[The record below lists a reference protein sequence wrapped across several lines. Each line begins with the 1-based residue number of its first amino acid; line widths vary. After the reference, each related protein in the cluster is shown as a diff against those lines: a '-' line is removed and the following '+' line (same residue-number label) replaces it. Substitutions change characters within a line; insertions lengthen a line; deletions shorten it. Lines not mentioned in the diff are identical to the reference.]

1 MYDFISL
8 LNDYNIEYKLET
20 EDYIQINCPFHD
32 NGSRGFK
39 GGLNKEKGFYHC
51 WVCSGKTTEDVFAEL
66 LQVSNHKAK
75 EILNQYLAESVLVN
89 KLNRKKSSIHNIE
102 LPGEQ
107 IENKGMAYL
116 YLSKRGF
123 SPADIIRYYSPLW
136 GGITGDWPFRI
147 IIPIYYNK
155 QLVSFQARSIF
166 SKAKCDEMHILRYK
180 NNPVEKSIINPKHIL
195 YNLDNC
201 IDKKVVVVEGVF
213 DCWRLGPKNVCATM
227 GTSLSEEQI
236 ILLAERFDEI
246 TFLFD
251 NEKEA
256 QERAEQYADKLSLFG
271 KDAWIFN
278 PEFEHDPGA
287 YNKIEEYF
295 VRKELEL

>member
-1 MYDFISL
+1 MYDFVSL
-8 LNDYNIEYKLET
+8 LNDYNIEYKNDTKEW
-20 EDYIQINCPFHD
+20 ININCPFHE

-39 GGLNKEKGFYHC
+39 GGLNIEKGYYHC
-51 WVCSGKTTEDVFAEL
+51 WTCTGHSTEEVFAEL
-66 LQVSNHKAK
+66 LQVSFHKAK
-75 EILNQYLAESVLVN
+75 EILKQYSTESVLHN
-89 KLNRKKSSIHNIE
+89 KLNHKKVNIDIS
-102 LPGEQ
+102 LPGEE

-116 YLSKRGF
+116 YVSKRGF
-123 SPADIIRYYSPLW
+123 KPDYIIRDYGITW
-136 GGITGDWPFRI
+136 GGITGDWSFRI

-166 SKAKCDEMHILRYK
+166 SKAKCDELQILRYK
-180 NNPVEKSIINPKHIL
+180 NYSIEKSIINPKHIL

-201 IDKKVVVVEGVF
+201 LEKRVLVVEGVF

-236 ILLAERFDEI
+236 ILLANRFDEI

-256 QERAEQYADKLSLFG
+256 QERAEQYADRLSSFG

-278 PEFEHDPGA
+278 PGFKHDPGA
-287 YNKIEEYF
+287 YNKLEEEF
-295 VRKELEL
+295 VKKELGL